1 MFNPMEY
8 VETQADIFV
17 RESVTELSGSDR
29 LYEVVTQVRD
39 YLRDSQ
45 RHNFVR
51 SVIDPKVREML
62 KTEVTHYLTSRP
74 NLHIPGISLKQL
86 VDAVQ
91 QEILY
96 FGPIQKALDDPSV
109 TNIDIN
115 APKDVYIERN
125 GEEEYCPDMAF
136 KDDIHLETMINR
148 MLIADGKTLTA
159 NEPHIDS
166 LFEKY
171 RICAVLG
178 TSRGG
183 IATEGTCVSIRKFS
197 DETITPKD
205 LIRMGSISEEMD
217 QFFAHVIPCCNAI
230 VAGATNSGK
239 TTTLMALP
247 LYFNED
253 TRIITIE
260 DSPEMMLRR
269 KKAFQHYRNI
279 VALQTKAHDNK
290 DKGYDIARLTKVSL
304 RMRPFKILIGE
315 VRDAQACRQA
325 QAAMNTGHG
334 TYMTI
339 HASSAKNAAVRI
351 VQLAGDGYN
360 DETIAAQLAD
370 TVDLILFQQKI
381 KKSRVI
387 TSVIELVGYEQARRP
402 VCRNLFRFVQTGVD
416 AEGFAEGY
424 HERLE
429 GISEELA
436 LKLEINMIPKDI
448 IESYVHV
455 KENGDP

>member
-1 MFNPMEY
+1 MEY
-8 VETQADIFV
+8 AGVQEIDYV
-17 RESVTELSGSDR
+17 SEPLSELSGSEKF
-29 LYEVVTQVRD
+29 YEVVTQTRSH
-39 YLRDSQ
+39 LRDSH
-45 RHNFVR
+45 RHEFVR
-51 SVIDPKVREML
+51 SVIDPKVRETL
-62 KTEVTHYLTSRP
+62 KTEVVRYLTSRP
-74 NLHIPGISLKQL
+74 NLQIAGIPLKQL
-86 VDAVQ
+86 IDAVQ

-96 FGPIQKALDDPSV
+96 FGPIQKALDDPDV

-115 APKDVYIERN
+115 SPKDVYIERN

-136 KDDIHLETMINR
+136 KDDIHLETMINK
-148 MLIADGKTLTA
+148 MLVADGKTLTA

-178 TSRGG
+178 TARGG

-197 DETITPKD
+197 DETITPEN
-205 LIRMGSISEEMD
+205 LVEMGSISEEMNR
-217 QFFAHVIPCCNAI
+217 FFAHVIPCCNAI

-239 TTTLMALP
+239 TTTLMSLP
-247 LYFNED
+247 LYFHED

-269 KKAFQHYRNI
+269 RNAFQNYRNI
-279 VALQTKAHDNK
+279 VALQTKTHDNK
-290 DKGYDIARLTKVSL
+290 DKCFDIARLTKVSL

-315 VRDAQACRQA
+315 VRDSQACRQA

-339 HASSAKNAAVRI
+339 HSSSAKNAAVRI

-402 VCRNLFRFVQTGVD
+402 ICRQLFRFVQTGMNAD
-416 AEGFAEGY
+416 GFVEGY
-424 HERLE
+424 HERVE

-436 LKLEINMIPKDI
+436 VKLEINLVPK
-448 IESYVHV
+448 ESVEAYICA
-455 KENGDP
+455 KGNDAS